1 MLDGKQIKDASIA
14 SAKLATAF
22 VNDLL
27 RASSAVSWLVDQNAG
42 GQKLTN
48 LGAPATGTDAARL
61 QDVQN
66 IPWKQ
71 VCRAATTANITLS
84 GAQTIDGVSCV
95 AGDRVLVK
103 NQTTQSGNGIYL
115 VASGAWTRTTDGDS
129 TFELNAAVVIVGDEG
144 STNAGKRFAQTT
156 PNPTVGTSNIVWV
169 DIGSGTAAAFPT
181 TSNKAM
187 AASLTSSDGQSAC
200 STTLVSTPANHG
212 YIQIFVNG
220 LHEVLGDGV
229 KTKSCYFSADG
240 GTTART
246 YANIASGDTLY
257 WNGSIAGYQLA
268 TTDIIDFDYAV

>member
-1 MLDGKQIKDASIA
+1 MLDGKQLKDNSVA
-14 SAKLATAF
+14 SAKLLTTF
-22 VNDLL
+22 VADLL

-48 LGAPATGTDAARL
+48 LGAPVSGTDGARL

-71 VCRAATTANITLS
+71 VVRAATTANITLS
-84 GAQTIDGVSCV
+84 GTQTIDGVSCV

-103 NQTTQSGNGIYL
+103 NQTTQSANGIYL
-115 VASGAWTRTTDGDS
+115 VAAGSWTRTTDGDS

-144 STNAGKRFAQTT
+144 TANAGKRFAQTT
-156 PNPTVGTSNIVWV
+156 ANPTIGTSNIVWV
-169 DIGSGTAAAFPT
+169 DIGTGTAAAFAT

-187 AASLTSSDGQSAC
+187 AASATTADGQVAC
-200 STTLVSTPANHG
+200 ATALAATPGNHA
-212 YIQIFVNG
+212 YIQVFING
-220 LHEVLGDGV
+220 MHETVGDGV

-246 YANIASGDTLY
+246 FANIASGDLLY
-257 WNGSIAGYQLA
+257 WVGSVAGYQLA
-268 TTDIIDFDYAV
+268 TTDIVDFDYAV

>member
-1 MLDGKQIKDASIA
+1 MLDGKQLKDVSVT
-14 SAKLATAF
+14 SAKLVASF

-27 RASSAVSWLVDQNAG
+27 RAGSAVSWLVDQNAG

-48 LGAPATGTDAARL
+48 LGAPATGSDAARL

-84 GAQTIDGVSCV
+84 GAQTVDGVSIV

-103 NQTTQSGNGIYL
+103 NQTTQTQNGLYL
-115 VASGAWTRTTDGDS
+115 CASGSWTRTTDGDS

-144 STNAGKRFAQTT
+144 TANAGKRFAQTT
-156 PNPTVGTSNIVWV
+156 ANPTIGSSNIVWV
-169 DIGSGTAAAFPT
+169 DIGSGTAAAFDT
-181 TSNKAM
+181 SSNKQM
-187 AASLTSSDGQSAC
+187 AASLTTADGQSAC
-200 STTLVSTPANHG
+200 STTIASTPGNHG
-212 YIQIFVNG
+212 YVQVFVNG
-220 LHEVLGDGV
+220 LHEVVGDGV

-246 YANIASGDTLY
+246 IANIASGDTLY

>member
-1 MLDGKQIKDASIA
+1 MLDGKQLKDASVA

-27 RASSAVSWLVDQNAG
+27 RAASAVNWLVDQNAG

-48 LGAPATGTDAARL
+48 LGAPVSGSDAARL

-84 GAQTIDGVSCV
+84 GAQTIDGVSIV

-103 NQTTQSGNGIYL
+103 NQTTQSQNGIYL
-115 VASGAWTRTTDGDS
+115 CASGAWTRTTDGDS
-129 TFELNAAVVIVGDEG
+129 TFELNAAVVPVGDEG
-144 STNAGKRFAQTT
+144 TANAAHRYAQTT
-156 PNPTVGTSNIVWV
+156 VNPTVGSSNIVWV
-169 DIGSGTAAAFPT
+169 DIGSGAAPGYPV
-181 TSNKAM
+181 TSNKNM
-187 AASLTSSDGQSAC
+187 AASLTSADFQSAC
-200 STTLVSTPANHG
+200 ATTLVSSPANHG
-212 YIQIFVNG
+212 YIQIYVNG
-220 LHEVLGDGV
+220 MHEVLGDGV

-246 YANIASGDTLY
+246 FATIAAGDTLY
-257 WNGSIAGYQLA
+257 WVGSVAGYQLA
-268 TTDIIDFDYAV
+268 TTDIIDFDYTV